1 MQPRRLLL
9 NQPLPLPLLHQQQQ
23 TYRIYSTMHS
33 DDNLEEE
40 ALPEAAQDHPEEDHL
55 EEDQRPL
62 AQFQTQRYNQ

>member
-1 MQPRRLLL
+1 MQLRRLLL

-40 ALPEAAQDHPEEDHL
+40 ALPEAVHLEEDHL
-55 EEDQRPL
+55 EDQHPL
-62 AQFQTQRYNQ
+62 VRSRMQHYSQ